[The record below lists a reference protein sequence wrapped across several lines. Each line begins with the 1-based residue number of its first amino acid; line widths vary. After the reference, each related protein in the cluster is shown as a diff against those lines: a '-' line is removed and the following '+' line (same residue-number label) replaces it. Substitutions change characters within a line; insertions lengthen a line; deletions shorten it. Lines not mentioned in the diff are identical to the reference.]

1 MLIYRNNK
9 KRCMKKLFVVL
20 AILFIGILL
29 AGCTSQPPAPVVTPT
44 PTPVPTTAPQ
54 VRGCY
59 AVIADDPQFSVL
71 GTALRAAKLDTAFDN
86 GSFTILAPTD
96 NAFAQ
101 LPNGTLTTLLKD
113 PEGKLKQLLL
123 GHVINKTLYSVDVA
137 KLNEATTMQG
147 TVLKIN
153 TTDGVTIGGAKV
165 TKTDVVCK
173 NGVIQVVDRVIVPPV
188 TVITATPTPTP
199 SPTPQ
204 PSVTITF
211 TRDLTIMPST
221 TVYIPVGGKVIW
233 KNNDPLKPHGI
244 AALDNPDPA
253 SLKYFGNGSAQN
265 IPYGKTIEVTFDKV
279 GRYNYKTVFQP
290 ETTGQVIV
298 TSK

>member
-44 PTPVPTTAPQ
+44 PTPTPVPTTAPQ

-59 AVIADDPQFSVL
+59 AIVADDPQFSVL
-71 GTALRAAKLDTAFDN
+71 GTALRAAKLETAFDN

-96 NAFAQ
+96 TAFAQ
-101 LPNGTLTTLLKD
+101 LPNGTIASLLKD
-113 PEGKLKQLLL
+113 PEGQLKQVLLN
-123 GHVINKTLYSVDVA
+123 HVINQPVMAAEVVKLGEA
-137 KLNEATTMQG
+137 KTMQG

-165 TKTDVVCK
+165 TKTDIVCK
-173 NGVIQVVDRVIVPPV
+173 NGVIHVIDRVLVPPV
-188 TVITATPTPTP
+188 QVKTATPTP
-199 SPTPQ
+199 SPTIQ

-211 TRDLTIMPST
+211 TRDLTIMPT
-221 TVYIPVGGKVIW
+221 TMVYIPVGGKVVW
-233 KNNDPLKPHGI
+233 KNDDPFKPHGI
-244 AALDNPDPA
+244 AALDNPDPK
-253 SLKYFGNGSAQN
+253 SLKIFGNQSAQN
-265 IPYGKTIEVTFDKV
+265 IPYGKTYEVTFNEK
-279 GRYNYKTVFQP
+279 GRYDYKTVFQP
-290 ETTGQVIV
+290 ETTGWVKV
-298 TSK
+298 T

>member
-29 AGCTSQPPAPVVTPT
+29 AGCTSQPPAPVVTPA
-44 PTPVPTTAPQ
+44 PTPVPTTVPQ

-71 GTALRAAKLDTAFDN
+71 GTALRAAELETAFDN

-101 LPNGTLTTLLKD
+101 LPNGTIASLLKD
-113 PEGKLKQLLL
+113 PKGELKQILLS
-123 GHVINKTLYSVDVA
+123 HVVANKTLLAVDVVKIGEA
-137 KLNEATTMQG
+137 KTMQG

-153 TTDGVTIGGAKV
+153 TTDGVVISGAKV
-165 TKTDVVCK
+165 TKTDIVCK
-173 NGVIQVVDRVIVPPV
+173 NGVIHVVDRVILPPV
-188 TVITATPTPTP
+188 TVKTATPTP

-211 TRDLTIMPST
+211 TRDLTLKPSA
-221 TVYIPVGGKVIW
+221 TVYIPVGGKVVW
-233 KNNDPLKPHGI
+233 KNDDPFKPHGI
-244 AALDNPDPA
+244 AALNNPDPA

-265 IPYGKTIEVTFDKV
+265 IPYGGSISVTFDKV
-279 GRYNYKTVFQP
+279 GRYDYKTVFQP
-290 ETTGQVIV
+290 ETTGSVIV
-298 TSK
+298 TT

>member
-1 MLIYRNNK
+1 
-9 KRCMKKLFVVL
+9 MKKLFVVL

-59 AVIADDPQFSVL
+59 AIVADDPQFSVL
-71 GTALRAAKLDTAFDN
+71 GTALRAAKLETAFDN

-96 NAFAQ
+96 AAFAQ
-101 LPNGTLTTLLKD
+101 LPNGTITSLLKD
-113 PEGKLKQLLL
+113 PEGQLKQVLLN
-123 GHVINKTLYSVDVA
+123 HVISQPVMAAEVVKLGEA
-137 KLNEATTMQG
+137 KTMQG

-165 TKTDVVCK
+165 TKTDIVCK
-173 NGVIQVVDRVIVPPV
+173 NGVIHVIDRVIVPPV
-188 TVITATPTPTP
+188 EVKTATPTPTP

-211 TRDLTIMPST
+211 TRDLTIQPSAM
-221 TVYIPVGGKVIW
+221 VYIPVGGKVIW
-233 KNNDPLKPHGI
+233 KNDDPFKPHGI
-244 AALDNPDPA
+244 AALDNPDPK
-253 SLKYFGNGSAQN
+253 SLKIFGNQSAAN
-265 IPYGKTIEVTFDKV
+265 IPYGKTYEVTFNEV
-279 GRYNYKTVFQP
+279 GTYDYKTVFQP
-290 ETTGQVIV
+290 ETTGWVKV
-298 TSK
+298 TK

>member
-1 MLIYRNNK
+1 
-9 KRCMKKLFVVL
+9 MKKLFVVL

-44 PTPVPTTAPQ
+44 PTPVPTTAPE

-59 AVIADDPQFSVL
+59 AVVADDPQFSVL
-71 GTALRAAKLDTAFDN
+71 GTALRAAKLETAFDN

-96 NAFAQ
+96 TAFAQ
-101 LPNGTLTTLLKD
+101 LPNGTIASLLKD
-113 PEGKLKQLLL
+113 PEGQLKQVLLN
-123 GHVINKTLYSVDVA
+123 HVIDGKTLMAVDVV
-137 KLNEATTMQG
+137 KLGEATTMQG

-165 TKTDVVCK
+165 TKTDIVCK
-173 NGVIQVVDRVIVPPV
+173 NGVIHVIDRVLVPPV
-188 TVITATPTPTP
+188 PVKTATPTPTP

-204 PSVTITF
+204 PTVTITF

-233 KNNDPLKPHGI
+233 KNMDPFKPHGI
-244 AALDNPDPA
+244 AALDNPDPK
-253 SLKYFGNGSAQN
+253 SLILFSNQSAQN
-265 IPYGKTIEVTFDKV
+265 IPYGKTYEVTFNEV
-279 GRYNYKTVFQP
+279 GRYDYKTVFQP
-290 ETTGQVIV
+290 ETTGWVKV
-298 TSK
+298 TK

>member
-1 MLIYRNNK
+1 
-9 KRCMKKLFVVL
+9 MKKLFVVL

-44 PTPVPTTAPQ
+44 PTPVPTTAVE

-59 AVIADDPQFSVL
+59 AVIADDPQFSIL
-71 GTALRAAKLDTAFDN
+71 KTALGVAKLDTAFDN

-96 NAFAQ
+96 TAFGQ
-101 LPNGTLTTLLKD
+101 LPNGTLTGLLKD
-113 PEGKLKQLLL
+113 PEGLKSILLN
-123 GHVINKTLYSVDVA
+123 HVIDKTLLSVDVT
-137 KLNEATTMQG
+137 KLNEAKTMQG
-147 TVLKIN
+147 TVLKVN
-153 TTDGVTIGGAKV
+153 YTGDAVTIGGAKV
-165 TKTDVVCK
+165 TKTDIVCK
-173 NGVIQVVDRVIVPPV
+173 NGVIHVVDRVIVPPV

-221 TVYIPVGGKVIW
+221 TVYVPVGGKVIW
-233 KNNDPLKPHGI
+233 KNDDPMKPHGI

-253 SLKYFGNGSAQN
+253 SLKYFSNQSAQN
-265 IPYGKTIEVTFDKV
+265 IPYGKTYEVTFNQV

-290 ETTGQVIV
+290 ETTGQIIV
-298 TSK
+298 TK